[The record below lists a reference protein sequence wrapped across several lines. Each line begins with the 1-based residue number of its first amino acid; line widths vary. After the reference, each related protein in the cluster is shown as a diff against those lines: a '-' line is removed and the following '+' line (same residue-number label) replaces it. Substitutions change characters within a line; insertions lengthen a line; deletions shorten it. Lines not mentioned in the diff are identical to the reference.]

1 MKRLAL
7 IAVLCLLTGLIE
19 ATFELDDPSRPDEDA
34 GQDVKVDATMVQGG
48 VLQQAVG
55 DFNAAIGYLAKG
67 NNDKAFDLFQKSA
80 LAGHVGAAYYLAD
93 MYSDGSG
100 TTQNYA
106 EAYVWASVA
115 AAESGNADADKA
127 AQSRDAY
134 AKFLSLETLN
144 AAQQRADI
152 LFRETRAKRTPGK
165 ELTN

>member
-1 MKRLAL
+1 
-7 IAVLCLLTGLIE
+7 
-19 ATFELDDPSRPDEDA
+19 
-34 GQDVKVDATMVQGG
+34 MVQGG
-48 VLQQAVG
+48 ALQQAIG

-67 NNDKAFDLFQKSA
+67 NNDKAFGLFQKSA